1 MSGLIAWACRTPRRL
16 IAVLAA
22 PIAVLV
28 VIGSIWS
35 GQHRGDDAGST
46 RSGQVAAA
54 NAQVPDATPFVT
66 AAVNFVNVWGKLAPG
81 QSADQWH
88 SAVRALATPQL
99 ATALDQTDPQSLQ
112 GSTPAGKPS
121 VRYVTAADAII
132 AVPLENGKTVVVSVI
147 ASDGNSWLVRD
158 IQPDTGN

>member
-88 SAVRALATPQL
+88 SAVRALATPDL
-99 ATALDQTDPQSLQ
+99 SAKLDQTDPNGLVGASATGRPEVRFVSSTSSL
-112 GSTPAGKPS
+112 
-121 VRYVTAADAII
+121 V
-132 AVPLENGKTVVVSVI
+132 AVPMANGRTVVVTVVRGEGS
-147 ASDGNSWLVRD
+147 NWLVD
-158 IQPDTGN
+158 DVQPDVGN